1 MAVRY
6 AHNRI
11 ETAADSKYR
20 LLAGIY
26 EVQKHNKR
34 EISWDALR
42 CERFLWDRLLQ
53 LKRGEFGEA
62 PEQRELDDGLAS
74 STASAP
80 ASSSGSSSTDE
91 SQKAQNIEEISWF
104 RQPGSRI
111 YHALQAATELRLL
124 PWCRD
129 GGFKAIHAE
138 RGVGMD
144 SEMQICPK
152 CLKRMP
158 PSLAD
163 VLRVLPTACD

>member
-6 AHNRI
+6 AHNRV

-20 LLAGIY
+20 LLAGLY
-26 EVQKHNKR
+26 EVQKQNKAVLT
-34 EISWDALR
+34 WDNLR
-42 CERFLWDRLLQ
+42 CERFLWEKLLQ
-53 LKRGEFGEA
+53 LKPGNFGEA
-62 PEQRELDDGLAS
+62 PEQHESDDDLAP

-91 SQKAQNIEEISWF
+91 SQKAQNTEEVSWF
-104 RQPGSRI
+104 RQPGSRV
-111 YHALQAATELRLL
+111 YHALQAATETRLI

-129 GGFKAIHAE
+129 GGFKAIHTE

-144 SEMQICPK
+144 GEMLICPN

-163 VLRVLPTACD
+163 VLSALPSP